1 MTIPLWD
8 APGAWQHSAIAGIED
23 LRAAIWGANLST
35 LQLGA
40 SADLGSLAYAQ
51 ANGVI
56 YSSGSIHGKVG
67 ISGPLSEDSITVG
80 VGLQLPPGSR
90 QWLHEAPTGI
100 LAVFMPGDPHDAL
113 YAPGSLYAALTVPC
127 ARLEEL
133 AQDLEVDLDTR
144 KIGGSGIHTGRFE
157 PHAFRELQEIYAN
170 LHAESGSGPGADA
183 GGRLLSAVIR
193 HFGAGANMP
202 PVRSR
207 TGYGAI
213 VSKARDYIDFELAHP
228 LSVEMIARA
237 AETSMR
243 TLHRAFVTSLGETPY
258 SYVLKLRLQR
268 MRSAIISE
276 ADSRETIAA
285 MGNRFGLTELGRAA
299 HDYRSLYGE
308 LPSQTRATMLR
319 VKR

>member
-40 SADLGSLAYAQ
+40 SADLGNLAYAQ

-67 ISGPLSEDSITVG
+67 ISGPLSEDSITLG

-170 LHAESGSGPGADA
+170 LHAEGGSGADA
-183 GGRLLSAVIR
+183 DGKLLSAVIR
-193 HFGAGANMP
+193 HFGSGANMP

-207 TGYGAI
+207 TSYGAI
-213 VSKARDYIDFELAHP
+213 VSKARDYIDFELVHP
-228 LSVEMIARA
+228 LSVDMIARA
-237 AETSMR
+237 AGTSIR
-243 TLHRAFVTSLGETPY
+243 TLHRAFVTLLEETPY
-258 SYVLKLRLQR
+258 SYVQKLRLQR
-268 MRSAIISE
+268 MRFAIMNEAGSA
-276 ADSRETIAA
+276 ETIAA
-285 MGNRFGLTELGRAA
+285 IGNRCGLTELGRAA

-319 VKR
+319 RKI